1 MKITREDVQ
10 RVATLAHLDLTSE
23 EQARMEKDL
32 SAILGYIDQLSE
44 LDTLNV
50 EPMTRTSEVMQAGD
64 PLRADEPRP
73 CLDRDS
79 ALQAAPQAADG
90 FFRVPK
96 VIVR

>member
-10 RVATLAHLDLTSE
+10 RVATLAHLDFTSE

-44 LDTLNV
+44 LDTSNV
-50 EPMTRTSEVMQAGD
+50 EPMTRTSEIAQAGD
-64 PLRADEPRP
+64 PFRADEPRA

>member
-1 MKITREDVQ
+1 MKITGEDVQ

-32 SAILGYIDQLSE
+32 TDILGYIDQLSE
-44 LDTLNV
+44 LDTSHV
-50 EPMTRTSEVMQAGD
+50 EPMTRTSEIAQAGD
-64 PLRADEPRP
+64 LFRDDEPRA